1 MENKNNQNMKFKDLK
16 DPDRTTKTGF
26 CSVYRHEPSEA
37 SSVSAVRSSASPPI
51 LCHSNLLH
59 ILLQYIH
66 GSSQSVPLSLLLG
79 CSVLNIFNPI
89 YRPLALNQFD

>member
-1 MENKNNQNMKFKDLK
+1 MENKNNQNMKFKH
-16 DPDRTTKTGF
+16 PDRTTKTGF

-66 GSSQSVPLSLLLG
+66 GSSQSVPLFLLLG

-89 YRPLALNQFD
+89 YRPLALNRFD

>member
-59 ILLQYIH
+59 VLLSTSMDLPRVFLFPSYWD
-66 GSSQSVPLSLLLG
+66 
-79 CSVLNIFNPI
+79 
-89 YRPLALNQFD
+89 ALY